1 MAKLKSFVILYG
13 QLSGAGGAERV
24 AIEEAKYFGSK
35 AKTKLLTFKVNDEA
49 LFGNSRLKEL
59 ELIRWKGDDRSS
71 YNSFASS
78 IRRVFALRARLK
90 QLSPNIV
97 IGCCWAGWI
106 ELYLA
111 SLFTS
116 VPFVLHLHGS
126 IFWLDKDPIKYAI
139 IHKGVFEGIRNSVPG
154 HKEFINPKPNLGL
167 FERVRA
173 ELLAILDYLAV
184 RHARRV
190 FVLSHHMAWEV
201 KSIYKNDAIVLPIS
215 PISDDMIDFTPT
227 VDIKQELGLKGKRI
241 VLSISR
247 LDSRKRIDMLIKAF
261 CKLSEDFPDLVL
273 VIGGRG
279 PDELR
284 LKKLAKDLGIA
295 SKVIFVGFIDENN
308 LLNYYS
314 ASDVFTYPG
323 WGDYAITVY
332 EALAQQKK
340 VVCSS
345 EMEIENSLLSSG
357 YVFKAFPTVN
367 SFYKGLR
374 DAINSQPI
382 GKINPK
388 EYTWA
393 KYFKK
398 IQIFSEQITKH

>member
-1 MAKLKSFVILYG
+1 MAKLRNYVVLYG

-24 AIEEAKYFGSK
+24 AIEEAKYFGTK

-49 LFGNSRLKEL
+49 LFGNKEL
-59 ELIRWKGDDRSS
+59 RELEVIHWKGDDRLTYTSFVSS
-71 YNSFASS
+71 V
-78 IRRVFALRARLK
+78 RRVFVLRDRLK
-90 QLSPNIV
+90 QLSPDIV

-116 VPFVLHLHGS
+116 IPYVLHLHGS
-126 IFWLDKDPIKYAI
+126 IFWLDKDLIKYAV
-139 IHKGVFEGIRNSVPG
+139 IHRRVFNRIRNSVPG
-154 HKEFINPKPNLGL
+154 HKEFISPKPKLSL
-167 FERVRA
+167 LKRVGV
-173 ELLAILDYLAV
+173 EFLAILDYLAI
-184 RHARRV
+184 RRARRV
-190 FVLSHHMAWEV
+190 FVLSHHMGWEV
-201 KSIYKNDAIVLPIS
+201 KSIYNKDTIVLPIS
-215 PISDDMIDFTPT
+215 PVSDDMIDFVSTS
-227 VDIKQELGLKGKRI
+227 DIKRRLGLSGKKI
-241 VLSISR
+241 ILSISR

-261 CKLSEDFPDLVL
+261 CEVSRDFQNVFL

-279 PDELR
+279 PDESR
-284 LKKLAKDLGIA
+284 LKTLAKDLGVEDM
-295 SKVIFVGFIDENN
+295 VIFAGFIDEKD

-314 ASDVFTYPG
+314 ACDVFTYPG

-345 EMEIENSLLSSG
+345 EMEIEPSILSTG
-357 YVFKAFPTVN
+357 YVFQAFPSAD
-367 SFYKGLR
+367 SFAKALR
-374 DAINSQPI
+374 DALVSETV

-393 KYFKK
+393 KYFEK
-398 IQIFSEQITKH
+398 IQSFLEAD